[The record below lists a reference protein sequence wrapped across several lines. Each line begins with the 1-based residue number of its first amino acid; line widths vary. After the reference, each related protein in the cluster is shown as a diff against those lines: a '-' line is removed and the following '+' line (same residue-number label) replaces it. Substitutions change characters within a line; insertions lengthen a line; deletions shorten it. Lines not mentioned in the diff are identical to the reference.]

1 MTAEREGGHQ
11 QGDEPQRSV
20 VVKKADRQDNN
31 GSVSRRNFLEVGG
44 AAIAGSALAATPAA
58 GFTGAGGTIQVDG
71 IKAWRTLGKTGFKV
85 SDLAVG
91 GVPLRDS
98 AVVRHAYD
106 HGMNYFDVAESYS
119 RGGAELAVGEAMP
132 HMDRSKIFITSKIA
146 VGGGDTEETIRDRF
160 TACLGRM
167 RTDYIDAFYMHNP
180 GSIEV
185 VNTPAFHAATDQLKA
200 DGKLKHIGISSHGA
214 GRGSPDTHEEIMMAA
229 ATDGRFDVML
239 FTYSFL
245 NREAGDRVLAACR
258 ENGVGTTAMKVIAG
272 DLKPTPID
280 PDNLTEA
287 QQASVERTVSRG
299 RTREQAI
306 ANLQRQVESQEE
318 SWQQTKPFM
327 ERWGISTRDQ
337 LDLASVQWVLQNE
350 DMHTVC
356 IAANSIENLNKYL
369 PLSGTAMGDLDL
381 AMLADYGRIMSSRYC
396 RPGCDACME
405 ACPAGLQVSTVMRY
419 AYYFER
425 QGRERDAMVL
435 YRELD
440 GNDASHCLG
449 CDAPCSGACPY
460 GLDVQA
466 NMLEAHA
473 RLSL

>member
-1 MTAEREGGHQ
+1 
-11 QGDEPQRSV
+11 
-20 VVKKADRQDNN
+20 VKKADRKENE

-58 GFTGAGGTIQVDG
+58 GLTGRSSSAKVDG
-71 IKAWRTLGKTGFKV
+71 IKAWRTLGKTDFKV
-85 SDLAVG
+85 SDISVG

-106 HGMNYFDVAESYS
+106 QGINYFDVAEGYG
-119 RGGAELAVGEAMP
+119 RGAAESAVGEAMS
-132 HMDRSKIFITSKIA
+132 HMDRSKIFITTKIGI
-146 VGGGDTEETIRDRF
+146 GGSDTEETVRDRF
-160 TACLGRM
+160 NTCLGRM
-167 RTDYIDAFYMHNP
+167 KTEYIDAFYMHGP

-185 VNTPAFHAATDQLKA
+185 VKSPAFHAATDQLKA

-214 GRGSPDTHEEIMMAA
+214 GRGSPDSHEEIMMAA

-245 NREAGDRVLAACR
+245 NHEAGDRVLAACK
-258 ENGVGTTAMKVIAG
+258 ENGVGTTAMKVKAG
-272 DLKPTPID
+272 DLKPSPLD
-280 PDNLTEA
+280 PDNLTES

-306 ANLQRQVESQEE
+306 ENLRTQLGRQEE
-318 SWQQTKPFM
+318 GWQQTKPFM
-327 ERWGISTRDQ
+327 DRYGLTTRDE
-337 LDLASVQWVLQNE
+337 LDLACVQWVLQNA

-356 IAANSIENLNKYL
+356 IAANSIDNLNKYL
-369 PLSGTAMGDLDL
+369 PLSGTTMGDLDL
-381 AMLADYGRIMSSRYC
+381 TMMADYGQVISDRYC
-396 RPGCDACME
+396 RPGCDACMGS
-405 ACPAGLQVSTVMRY
+405 CPAGLQVSTVMRY
-419 AYYFER
+419 AYYFEH
-425 QGRERDAMVL
+425 QARERDAMVL

-440 GNDASHCLG
+440 GYDASHCLG
-449 CDAPCSGACPY
+449 CSAPCTGSCPY